1 MSRKH
6 GDSTNDLTNGSKVT
20 LIMVQ
25 NPEKTP
31 PENVRKLNFGLRNM
45 RLQNV
50 ESCSSQFS
58 GLRASDCQS
67 VVAQIIWSKIR
78 RSWSFFSEPS
88 FSLVSNMLFSS
99 LDGWWFH
106 DRVMGR
112 QPNIIS
118 TTEYYLETTWA
129 RKKPAVY
136 PLQCDL
142 DYYFLTRQPNII
154 LRQLGREKN
163 LQFTAKNK
171 IWNCRYRIE
180 Y

>member
-1 MSRKH
+1 MRGGGGEAFVHEGVGFVRKLMLGPVGSDPQKIDVYGMSRKH

-99 LDGWWFH
+99 LDG
-106 DRVMGR
+106 
-112 QPNIIS
+112 
-118 TTEYYLETTWA
+118 
-129 RKKPAVY
+129 
-136 PLQCDL
+136 
-142 DYYFLTRQPNII
+142 
-154 LRQLGREKN
+154 
-163 LQFTAKNK
+163 
-171 IWNCRYRIE
+171 
-180 Y
+180 